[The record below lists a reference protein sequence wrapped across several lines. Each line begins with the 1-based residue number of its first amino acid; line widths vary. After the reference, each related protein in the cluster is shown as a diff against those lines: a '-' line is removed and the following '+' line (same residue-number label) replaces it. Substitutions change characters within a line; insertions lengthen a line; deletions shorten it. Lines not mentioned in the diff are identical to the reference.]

1 MSARTYGQY
10 CGLAH
15 ALEVVGER
23 WALLVIRDLIPGPKR
38 FTDLQRGLPKI
49 PSNVLSARLKDLE
62 QANVVERRLLPRPR
76 GSVVYELTSY
86 GRELEP
92 IVLGLVLWG
101 MRSLGEPR
109 PGDTVNASGFLVGLQ
124 AAFRPEAARGLQ
136 ATFELHL
143 DDLVVHARIDNGE
156 LTLGEGAPSDSDL
169 AIETDTRLR
178 DLMTGEL
185 SPADA
190 VESGAV
196 KLTGDPDL
204 LTRFADAFRLPAAE
218 LATT

>member
-136 ATFELHL
+136 STFELHL

-204 LTRFADAFRLPAAE
+204 LTRFADVFRLPAAE